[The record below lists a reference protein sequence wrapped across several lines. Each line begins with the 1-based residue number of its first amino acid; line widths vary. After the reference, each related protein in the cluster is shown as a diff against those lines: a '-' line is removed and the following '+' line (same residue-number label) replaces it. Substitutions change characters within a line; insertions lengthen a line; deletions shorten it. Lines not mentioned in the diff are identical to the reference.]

1 MKNNAWPL
9 YVAFIVEVLFL
20 FYKKGEFGPLI
31 SPLVLI
37 SAGLFM
43 AIWPYFML
51 RKNDDLFIEFNHHAL
66 QLPAKE
72 IRIVFSVLLV
82 TAIVMACW
90 INGLMIQF
98 PIDIKHSDIIP
109 FIEKVYLERF
119 DQSEII
125 YAEVDGFG
133 YGKSHPGYMPFHWIF
148 FLGSYY
154 LQIDHRW
161 IPFFIFIAATSV
173 YTYVLCCN
181 FSGLKQVLF
190 YLFLPLFILFTIYYE
205 NSSDAMHTIEILI
218 LAYYL
223 LLGVS
228 LFSRNLL
235 AQAFGLVLPTL
246 SRYALVFWL
255 PVHFLN
261 MLPKQRKRF
270 FQLGFLFVGMVLLI
284 LIPFLLQEPN
294 MFVGFNNA
302 YAKSALREWSG
313 QSWQQPGDKPF
324 QLYRGLGLASWYYE
338 FYVGTLLEKINA
350 IKQHLFIVSALVI
363 FLLLVV
369 FRFVQSTI
377 PSNLYSLLA
386 LKFSLTLFYA
396 FMIIPYNYLNWVP
409 IMLSIIILSRMRSGF
424 SFLSN

>member
-1 MKNNAWPL
+1 
-9 YVAFIVEVLFL
+9 
-20 FYKKGEFGPLI
+20 
-31 SPLVLI
+31 
-37 SAGLFM
+37 
-43 AIWPYFML
+43 
-51 RKNDDLFIEFNHHAL
+51 
-66 QLPAKE
+66 
-72 IRIVFSVLLV
+72 
-82 TAIVMACW
+82 
-90 INGLMIQF
+90 
-98 PIDIKHSDIIP
+98 
-109 FIEKVYLERF
+109 
-119 DQSEII
+119 
-125 YAEVDGFG
+125 
-133 YGKSHPGYMPFHWIF
+133 
-148 FLGSYY
+148 
-154 LQIDHRW
+154 
-161 IPFFIFIAATSV
+161 
-173 YTYVLCCN
+173 
-181 FSGLKQVLF
+181 
-190 YLFLPLFILFTIYYE
+190 
-205 NSSDAMHTIEILI
+205 MHTIEILI